1 MAKGFTRTRKGIR
14 FSNGIVKRFCKKK
27 KFPCNT
33 EAFVLVAF
41 WWNYSNMNERKI
53 QQFTKQLFS
62 VSAVADIR
70 TSTGG
75 RSNQNEWAQAKR
87 ANHFGQRKKLD
98 AVSC

>member
-1 MAKGFTRTRKGIR
+1 
-14 FSNGIVKRFCKKK
+14 
-27 KFPCNT
+27 
-33 EAFVLVAF
+33 
-41 WWNYSNMNERKI
+41 MNERKI